1 MPEQAPGQASS
12 LILPFEGIVP
22 TLAPGAWVAPG
33 ASVVGDVIL
42 GPDASVWYGCVLRG
56 DVHHIRIGARSNI
69 QDLSML
75 HVRSHQYGCIVGDDV
90 TVGHNV
96 VLHGC
101 TIGDGCLI
109 GMGAIILDG
118 AEIGPRCIIA
128 AGALVTKGSV
138 IPEGSLVVGAP
149 AKVVRSLTP
158 EEMAANAKLA
168 LKYVELSRRY
178 LDLGLQREE

>member
-1 MPEQAPGQASS
+1 MPDQAI
-12 LILPFEGIVP
+12 LLPFEGILP

-33 ASVVGDVIL
+33 ASVIGDVWL
-42 GPDASVWYGCVLRG
+42 GQDASVWYGCVLRG
-56 DVHHIRIGARSNI
+56 DVHHIRIGARTNI

-75 HVRSHQYGCIVGDDV
+75 HVRSHTHGCIVGDDV

-118 AEIGPRCIIA
+118 AHIEAGCLVA
-128 AGALVTKGSV
+128 AGALIPPGMHVPAGSV
-138 IPEGSLVVGAP
+138 VMGSP
-149 AKVVRSLTP
+149 AKIKRQVSEEERAGFLDSAAHYVQLMRRHTASL
-158 EEMAANAKLA
+158 
-168 LKYVELSRRY
+168 
-178 LDLGLQREE
+178 G

>member
-118 AEIGPRCIIA
+118 AVVEAGCLVA
-128 AGALVTKGSV
+128 AGALIPPGMHVPSGSV
-138 IPEGSLVVGAP
+138 VMGSP
-149 AKVVRSLTP
+149 AKIKRAVSDEERQSFLDSAAHYVRLKARHVASL
-158 EEMAANAKLA
+158 
-168 LKYVELSRRY
+168 
-178 LDLGLQREE
+178 G